1 MWLRTRRFYSV
12 LGEALGRAS
21 LVVPLMPIQLQPG
34 PGVDCGLG
42 EASSSGGGGS
52 SGGGSSAAGGGGSG
66 WPGEAR
72 AGGTE
77 ATRQALEQCLTAVR
91 S

>member
-1 MWLRTRRFYSV
+1 M

-42 EASSSGGGGS
+42 EASSSSGGGGS
-52 SGGGSSAAGGGGSG
+52 KGDGGGSSAGGAGGAGGAG
-66 WPGEAR
+66 WPGEAH

>member
-1 MWLRTRRFYSV
+1 
-12 LGEALGRAS
+12 
-21 LVVPLMPIQLQPG
+21 MPIQLQPG

-42 EASSSGGGGS
+42 EASSSGGGGGS
-52 SGGGSSAAGGGGSG
+52 SGGGSSAGGGGGGGGGGGAGGG